1 LETSAVLAT
10 FQPRTARRRSK
21 PFLFGQSIAVAAW
34 SGLALAIAAPAAMA
48 APAPA
53 TPQVEVVET
62 GVAAVSPTVV
72 VPADAEWTL
81 AAVEV
86 TGEKPAPPP
95 VVVLPAAAPE
105 RGAAASRSTSR
116 TAVSAAPAAAPA
128 SASAGAV
135 LSIARQY
142 IGVPYVYGGT
152 TPAGFDCSGFTQYV
166 FAKVGVAL
174 PRTSTAQRGAGVVV
188 PASQAQPGDL
198 VWWPGHIGI
207 YTGNGQHIAARRPGT
222 PLQEGPVYGANP
234 VYIRVL

>member
-1 LETSAVLAT
+1 LETSVVLAT

-21 PFLFGQSIAVAAW
+21 PFLFGQSVAVAAW
-34 SGLALAIAAPAAMA
+34 SGLALAIAAPAAVA

-53 TPQVEVVET
+53 APQVEVVET
-62 GVAAVSPTVV
+62 RVATVSPTVV
-72 VPADAEWTL
+72 VPADAEWSL

-95 VVVLPAAAPE
+95 VARPAAAPE
-105 RGAAASRSTSR
+105 RGASASRSTPR
-116 TAVSAAPAAAPA
+116 AAVSAAPAAAPA
-128 SASAGAV
+128 SASAAAV

-142 IGVPYVYGGT
+142 IGVPYVLGGT

-174 PRTSTAQRGAGVVV
+174 PRTSSAQRGAGVVV

-198 VWWPGHIGI
+198 VWWPGHVGI